1 MSIASRL
8 KQRKVQKRPYGKDKN
23 KNAVER
29 RPEYFDLE
37 PFKTALKKFL
47 KVDARMRVS

>member
-8 KQRKVQKRPYGKDKN
+8 KQRKVMKKSYGKDKN

-29 RPEYFDLE
+29 RP
-37 PFKTALKKFL
+37 
-47 KVDARMRVS
+47 